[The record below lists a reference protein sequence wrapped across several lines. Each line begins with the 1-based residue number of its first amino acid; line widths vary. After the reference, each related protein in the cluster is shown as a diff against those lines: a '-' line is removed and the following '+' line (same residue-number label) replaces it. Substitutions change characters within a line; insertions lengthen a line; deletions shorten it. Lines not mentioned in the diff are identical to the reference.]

1 MCNSGTSLSAEKE
14 RNFTMRYII
23 IAVMTSHTTYR
34 VLISS
39 EIWSSCKADV
49 QGGREEGVWQ
59 GELPGDV

>member
-1 MCNSGTSLSAEKE
+1 
-14 RNFTMRYII
+14 MRYII

-34 VLISS
+34 VFISA